1 VTPARRCAVAWT
13 AAVLL
18 QAGAALAAESVVVTS
33 VASGERIPAELE
45 KPDGQGPFPA
55 VLILH
60 DCSGLGT
67 PSSGAPQRWSD
78 ELVAQGYVT
87 LVPDSFGPRGFPTGV
102 CLEAPDR
109 AKVNGYVRAGDAYG
123 ALAYLR
129 TLPFVDGRH
138 VGVMG
143 GSHGGWSTLAAMYE
157 PVSDDNPLRAA
168 KRDGFAAGIALY
180 PACAAPFGTWSTRRA
195 PGTSVGP
202 VTSYTGVYKPIAPLM
217 ILIGEKDDWTP
228 AEPCRWLAETAQAQ
242 GYPVELV
249 VYPGAHHSFDSA
261 ASLHYGPKRNN
272 PNAPHGLGATTSGDP
287 SAWSDARKQV
297 TAFFAQ
303 HLKAAP

>member
-1 VTPARRCAVAWT
+1 MRLKYLIPLAG
-13 AAVLL
+13 LL
-18 QAGAALAAESVVVTS
+18 HAGVSLAAEPVVVMS

-45 KPDGQGPFPA
+45 KPEGEGPFPA
-55 VLILH
+55 VVILH

-67 PSSGAPQRWSD
+67 PSSGAPRRWSA
-78 ELVAQGYVT
+78 ELVDRGYVT
-87 LVPDSFGPRGFPTGV
+87 LMPDSFTPRGFPSGV
-102 CLEAPDR
+102 CVEAPDR
-109 AKVNGYVRAGDAYG
+109 AKVNGQVRAGDAYG

-157 PVSDDNPLRAA
+157 PVGDDNPLRAA

-180 PACAAPFGTWSTRRA
+180 PACAAPFGSWSTRRP
-195 PGTSVGP
+195 PGTNVGP
-202 VTSYTGVYKPIAPLM
+202 VATYTGVYKPIAPLM

-249 VYPGAHHSFDSA
+249 VYPGAHHSFDSYA
-261 ASLHYGPKRNN
+261 PLRYVPGRNN
-272 PNAPHGLGATTSGDP
+272 PNAPQGLGATTSGDP
-287 SAWSDARKQV
+287 SAYADARKQV
-297 TAFFAQ
+297 AAFFARY
-303 HLKAAP
+303 LVKAGR